1 MDVGT
6 LMKRLTMESAYI
18 DTDNSIIDNSS
29 DMEAVIEADIL
40 KLDPPVEDK
49 TVVSLEASLKILDGL
64 QLAEVPISVSTFKII
79 QDQVVTSLESS
90 EIPVNSYDLNV
101 IEMLESF
108 ESTGD
113 DDYSSL
119 AQTLLTKALDILK
132 AK

>member
-49 TVVSLEASLKILDGL
+49 TIVSLEASLKILDGL